1 MRRLPSSILFFLSLL
16 ATAFPCSA
24 QQDATRDDFYTGTVL
39 SVLSEHT
46 EDGPDI
52 LSTVQVVR
60 VRVNGIQ
67 PQEDVTVEN
76 NVLGRSAALK
86 LEQGETVVLERL
98 QKSDGSVE
106 YLLKEKYRLPNVAML
121 VAVFAVAAVILGGAT
136 GFTSIAGLFVSI
148 AILSLFVIPRIIA
161 GSDPLLTCF
170 AGAVAI
176 ACTSLYLAHGFH
188 RRTSV
193 ALLSTLLTLCAS
205 AVTSVAFVR
214 FGKLFGMG
222 SEESLY
228 LQMGQL
234 QDVDLRGLLL
244 GGIVIGCLGVLDDI
258 TTAQTAAVDEIRKA
272 NPSLSARELRK
283 AGFSVG
289 KEHIA
294 SLINTLALAY
304 IGTSLPL
311 LLLLQSPSNQSFPL
325 WVTLNGEFLAE
336 EIVRTLVGSMTLL
349 FAVPIST
356 WLATA
361 LLPKNGGSVPTHSHH
376 HHPHHH

>member
-1 MRRLPSSILFFLSLL
+1 MTPIRTLSFCL
-16 ATAFPCSA
+16 ALCSFA
-24 QQDATRDDFYTGTVL
+24 VPTFAQDAIDTTRDDFYTGTVL
-39 SVLSEHT
+39 SIVGERT
-46 EDGPDI
+46 ETGPDVT
-52 LSTVQVVR
+52 STVQTLR
-60 VRVNGIQ
+60 VRVNGVR
-67 PQEDVTVEN
+67 PSEEVTVEN
-76 NVLGRSAALK
+76 NILGTRPALK
-86 LEQGETVVLERL
+86 LREGDHVVLERL
-98 QKSDGSVE
+98 QKSDGSVD
-106 YLLKEKYRLPNVAML
+106 YLLKEQYRLPRIVWLIGIFVLA
-121 VAVFAVAAVILGGAT
+121 AVALGGWT
-136 GFTSIAGLFVSI
+136 GFSSIAGLFVSI
-148 AILSLFVIPRIIA
+148 GILSAFVIPRIIA
-161 GSDPLLTCF
+161 GDEPLLTCF
-170 AGAVAI
+170 LGAIAI
-176 ACTSLYLAHGFH
+176 ACTSLYLAHGFY

-205 AVTSVAFVR
+205 ALTSVVFVR
-214 FGKLFGMG
+214 AGKLFGMG

-234 QDVDLRGLLL
+234 QNIDLRGLLL

-272 NPSLSARELRK
+272 NPSMSAHDLRK
-283 AGFSVG
+283 AGLSVG

-356 WLATA
+356 WLAT
-361 LLPKNGGSVPTHSHH
+361 LLLTEGSRAPSHGHH
-376 HHPHHH
+376 HRH